1 MKNQC
6 SVFRSFFE
14 ISFDVEALLIS
25 RYKAWYCFAIAAG
38 KGFLECFFHA
48 EDWVL
53 FFFFY
58 ISIYRFFFK
67 ELPIISSNAFIL
79 CVGIRKLNILETW
92 YSFFIVC
99 YLEFI
104 LEILLSNLFSKLR
117 NLYKDWL
124 LIDFVYLID
133 TRRKYIMLCYKLKVT
148 QIHKFE
154 FQFFKRKKR
163 KNSSIM

>member
-1 MKNQC
+1 M
-6 SVFRSFFE
+6 
-14 ISFDVEALLIS
+14 I
-25 RYKAWYCFAIAAG
+25 
-38 KGFLECFFHA
+38 
-48 EDWVL
+48 
-53 FFFFY
+53 FFFY
-58 ISIYRFFFK
+58 S
-67 ELPIISSNAFIL
+67 
-79 CVGIRKLNILETW
+79 V
-92 YSFFIVC
+92 

>member
-1 MKNQC
+1 M
-6 SVFRSFFE
+6 
-14 ISFDVEALLIS
+14 I
-25 RYKAWYCFAIAAG
+25 
-38 KGFLECFFHA
+38 
-48 EDWVL
+48 
-53 FFFFY
+53 FFFY
-58 ISIYRFFFK
+58 S
-67 ELPIISSNAFIL
+67 
-79 CVGIRKLNILETW
+79 V
-92 YSFFIVC
+92 

-133 TRRKYIMLCYKLKVT
+133 IRRKYITLCYKLKVT